1 MVVIFIDKNTDN
13 GFGYATQQQQ
23 QQQPSYLAGADFV
36 EEPQSF
42 VTHFTAQP
50 YGVPAHQHQ
59 HQPQQQQR
67 YHGARNHY
75 GSAEQQ
81 QHHHRYLLAERYKTK
96 TCRNHM
102 MTGACPYGHRCMF
115 AHGVHELRTT
125 DMNVRDGL
133 MTEEAIRSFQ
143 RAMTAYNRGELAQMM
158 SQDNFVYSSGV
169 APFTAPQ
176 QQQQQHDAAAAAGAT
191 TTAACE
197 CANCHAARATHNP
210 YYAAMPPATA
220 LGHPS
225 QAPIQQHA

>member
-1 MVVIFIDKNTDN
+1 MVVIFVDKNTDN
-13 GFGYATQQQQ
+13 GFGYAS
-23 QQQPSYLAGADFV
+23 QQPQAQQPQLYPTGSDFG
-36 EEPQSF
+36 EDSQSF
-42 VTHFTAQP
+42 VTHYHAP
-50 YGVPAHQHQ
+50 HYGAPHQHQ
-59 HQPQQQQR
+59 HQPRFSAPRHFGGDQQQN
-67 YHGARNHY
+67 A
-75 GSAEQQ
+75 
-81 QHHHRYLLAERYKTK
+81 HHHRYLLAERYKTK

-115 AHGVHELRTT
+115 AHGLHELRTT

-169 APFTAPQ
+169 AQYAAQPAH
-176 QQQQQHDAAAAAGAT
+176 HDVASGAVAT
-191 TTAACE
+191 SATCE
-197 CANCHAARATHNP
+197 CANCSSARAATHNP

-225 QAPIQQHA
+225 PVPVQQQA

>member
-13 GFGYATQQQQ
+13 GFGYATQSQPQQP
-23 QQQPSYLAGADFV
+23 QPSYLAGADFV

-42 VTHFTAQP
+42 ATHFTAQP
-50 YGVPAHQHQ
+50 YGAP
-59 HQPQQQQR
+59 QPQQHQSR
-67 YHGARNHY
+67 YHGARHY

-169 APFTAPQ
+169 APYAAPQ
-176 QQQQQHDAAAAAGAT
+176 PPQEPAGASYATAAAT
-191 TTAACE
+191 CE

-220 LGHPS
+220 LGHSS
-225 QAPIQQHA
+225 QVPVQQHA

>member
-23 QQQPSYLAGADFV
+23 QQPPQPSYVNGADFG

-42 VTHFTAQP
+42 ATHYTAQQ
-50 YGVPAHQHQ
+50 YGAPHYHQHQ
-59 HQPQQQQR
+59 QQQQQQQR
-67 YHGARNHY
+67 FSGPRHFA
-75 GSAEQQ
+75 GSEAH
-81 QHHHRYLLAERYKTK
+81 HHHRYLLAERYKTK

-158 SQDNFVYSSGV
+158 SQDSFVYSSGV
-169 APFTAPQ
+169 APYAAPMPHSQ
-176 QQQQQHDAAAAAGAT
+176 PHELANASSPAT
-191 TTAACE
+191 CE
-197 CANCHAARATHNP
+197 CANCSAARATHNP

-220 LGHPS
+220 LGHSSP
-225 QAPIQQHA
+225 APIQQLA

>member
-13 GFGYATQQQQ
+13 GFGYATQQEQ
-23 QQQPSYLAGADFV
+23 QQQPAYTTGDDYV
-36 EEPQSF
+36 EEPQAF
-42 VTHFTAQP
+42 ATHFSAQP
-50 YGVPAHQHQ
+50 YGAPHQ
-59 HQPQQQQR
+59 HQPR
-67 YHGARNHY
+67 YHGARHY
-75 GSAEQQ
+75 GGSDHQQ

-169 APFTAPQ
+169 AHYAAVAPAQ
-176 QQQQQHDAAAAAGAT
+176 QQQQQPQESAEAT
-191 TTAACE
+191 CE

-225 QAPIQQHA
+225 AALVQQQA